1 MKHLVLLLSV
11 MGTIS
16 VLAGCGSS
24 DRRTEVDA
32 STEPP
37 MDAGVDASADAGS
50 DAGEEDA
57 GACLA
62 SGAACTDPN
71 ECCSVVCVHR
81 LGAASTCQ

>member
-1 MKHLVLLLSV
+1 MKDLAVLIMIALITGLL
-11 MGTIS
+11 T
-16 VLAGCGSS
+16 ACGSS

-32 STEPP
+32 SAEPP
-37 MDAGVDASADAGS
+37 MDAGADAATDAGH

-62 SGAACTDPN
+62 SGTACTDAN